1 MTPYK
6 EGRKKMAEYFMKDEH
21 RQYSGLLF
29 SLLDNKDI
37 KDSIWKMVEPKNV
50 KTFKIEGE

>member
-1 MTPYK
+1 
-6 EGRKKMAEYFMKDEH
+6 MAEYFMKDEH